1 MTKAEVEVFSAP
13 GNDVVIRM
21 PGRRYPGVLV
31 QGDSLS
37 ILVNLAASIDARAKK
52 LGDEDLV
59 DDSTELRELLM
70 KKLQWYEAA
79 LKAHGIDLPY
89 SR

>member
-21 PGRRYPGVLV
+21 PGRKYPGVLV

-52 LGDEDLV
+52 LGDEDLL

-70 KKLQWYEAA
+70 KKILWYEAA